1 MKKIT
6 KKDRVENY
14 LENLM
19 KTDGF
24 TTENLMNMTVY
35 DLFGN
40 AELEGIGKTTLS
52 GALNSFKQK
61 YGLKKPGKGGLIP
74 VKNTKKERVERY
86 LAKLMKSPEF
96 GVDDLMNLTVYDLF
110 GNLELEGIGKTTLS
124 SGISAFKKKYLKIQY
139 SNENVAEEAALKALK
154 GEDHDDFGT
163 GEESEST
170 AGPVTESD
178 DDDLAEDENLELS
191 TKAEDVLESEEEADE
206 EEDDEEEDQSFE
218 DVFINVIGK
227 GDKKEK
233 EKPKD
238 TDRKKSASL
247 DRKKLAEPVKIED
260 TSLNMLNY
268 DEIAT
273 IKTMISRFKT
283 GKMNI
288 VPPENL
294 ELIELKHALR
304 HFGVDYK
311 TILEHYRKNVD
322 K

>member
-14 LENLM
+14 LEDLM
-19 KTDGF
+19 KTEGF
-24 TTENLMNMTVY
+24 TSENLMNMTVY

-61 YGLKKPGKGGLIP
+61 YGLKKPGKGGMVP

-86 LAKLMKSPEF
+86 LTKLMKSPEF
-96 GVDDLMNLTVYDLF
+96 GVEDLMNLTVYDLF
-110 GNLELEGIGKTTLS
+110 GNSELEGIGKTTLS

-139 SNENVAEEAALKALK
+139 SSEIVNEGRKLKL
-154 GEDHDDFGT
+154 EDPDGGGDI
-163 GEESEST
+163 
-170 AGPVTESD
+170 
-178 DDDLAEDENLELS
+178 LA
-191 TKAEDVLESEEEADE
+191 EEEADALTE
-206 EEDDEEEDQSFE
+206 LDDVEDKEEVVDDEDSLDLIEKDDTEELDSDEEDDEEDESFE

-227 GDKKEK
+227 EDQKEK
-233 EKPKD
+233 KKPKG
-238 TDRKKSASL
+238 TESEKGKTVSTKKKAESDQSESALSN
-247 DRKKLAEPVKIED
+247 I
-260 TSLNMLNY
+260 LNR
-268 DEIAT
+268 DEIT
-273 IKTMISRFKT
+273 TLKKMINRFKT

-288 VPPENL
+288 VSPENL

-304 HFGVDYK
+304 FFGVDYK
-311 TILEHYRKNVD
+311 TILEHYRKNAD